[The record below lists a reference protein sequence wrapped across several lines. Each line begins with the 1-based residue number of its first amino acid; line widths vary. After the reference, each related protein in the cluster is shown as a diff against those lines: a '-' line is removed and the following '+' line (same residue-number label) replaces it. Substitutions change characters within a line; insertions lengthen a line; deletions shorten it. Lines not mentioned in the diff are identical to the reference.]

1 VGATYVVTLREGF
14 EAALL
19 LGIVYAY
26 LDKIGGRVHYR
37 YVTTGAVLGLL
48 ASVAAGVAVS
58 LASGPLLDLGPDLI
72 ATAVV
77 FAAVVLLTWHGWWMR
92 RHARELTGDVQARIA
107 QAQATQRL
115 WLVGMIAFTGVF
127 REGAETVLL
136 LWGLLTQA
144 ASASG
149 YDGAVGGVLGV
160 ATAGALGWA
169 IFRGS
174 RRVSLGRFFTATS
187 LVLMLVA
194 AGLCS
199 TGTGKLQGLGWLPP
213 SEALWDTSGLLS
225 DTSLLGGFVAGLAG
239 YRARPTPLEV
249 AAWLAY
255 LALAT
260 PLLFGLRWRARRALP
275 VPPR

>member
-1 VGATYVVTLREGF
+1 MGATYVVTLREGF

-194 AGLCS
+194 AGR
-199 TGTGKLQGLGWLPP
+199 GALGHLGAAERPEPARRLRRRPRRLPR
-213 SEALWDTSGLLS
+213 AADAARGR
-225 DTSLLGGFVAGLAG
+225 GLARLPG
-239 YRARPTPLEV
+239 ARDAAALRPPVARAPR
-249 AAWLAY
+249 
-255 LALAT
+255 
-260 PLLFGLRWRARRALP
+260 
-275 VPPR
+275 PPRPAALGAPH